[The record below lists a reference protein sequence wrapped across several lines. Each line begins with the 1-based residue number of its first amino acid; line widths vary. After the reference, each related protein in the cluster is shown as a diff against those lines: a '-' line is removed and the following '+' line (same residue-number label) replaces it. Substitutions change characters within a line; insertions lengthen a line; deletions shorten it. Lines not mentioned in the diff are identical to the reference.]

1 MGELEDEFRPLFV
14 EEAKGHLERIA
25 SGLLALESAPD
36 DQAAIDGIFRE
47 AHTMKG
53 AAGMVGMMRVSR
65 LAHRLEDLLV
75 ELRAGT
81 RRSSP
86 ELTDAMLLVLDG
98 MGRLIAS
105 PSSGDQ
111 DASDEAALERLLPS
125 SPPPHPTAASAG
137 VPAPQAR
144 EQASPQVGRL
154 DPPPAA
160 APAAVA
166 AIPPAPPSVQPAASL
181 NAAAVIPSTPLAVAP
196 LPPWPPAASPAAPP
210 SPPPRPPAPTALE
223 AALPLPTVA
232 AERPGSTSPQVGR
245 PAATAPHLD
254 RKQPDS
260 ATLEVPVARI
270 DELNRL
276 VGEASAAQLR
286 VGHVFGSELH
296 LDPDAVT
303 EYREL
308 TKVINQLQEVTERTR
323 MVPIGTLEP
332 ILHRTVRDVARA
344 AGKDVRWEVSG
355 EDVEV
360 DRGVLEELVS
370 PLLHLVR
377 NSVGHGV
384 EMPEVRLAAGKT
396 KQAVVGLHAAQVGSK
411 VVISISDDGAGI
423 NVAAV
428 RASAAKAGLDVS
440 ALSEEE
446 SLNLIFR
453 SGIST
458 AKVLT
463 EDSGRGV
470 GLDVV
475 ATAVAAI
482 HGLVEVINHPGLG
495 AEFRIVVP
503 ITLTVVPCLIVSISG
518 QSFALPLQGIVRMLE
533 AQHVQIV
540 SGRQLAV
547 VDGRAIPVSDL
558 ATLLG
563 LPSAEGGPWV
573 LLGTADSSH
582 AFQVETVL
590 QKRDVVVRGL
600 TGRLRDLKSVSGASI
615 EPNGTILLV
624 LDVPNLLAR
633 AASVSITS
641 EATDKPALPAPQ
653 LSVMVVDDALM
664 VRELQRSILE
674 RGGYAVR
681 TASDG
686 AEALA
691 MLAEQPADLVVT
703 DVEMPNL
710 DGLRLI
716 QGIRRHPRL
725 ANVPVLIVSSHGSD
739 EDHQRGLDA
748 GADAYIVKTSFD
760 EVGLL
765 SAVSRLLGR
774 TAGAAHH
781 NNGVGAPAYSRGVRP
796 EQAATPK

>member
-1 MGELEDEFRPLFV
+1 
-14 EEAKGHLERIA
+14 
-25 SGLLALESAPD
+25 
-36 DQAAIDGIFRE
+36 
-47 AHTMKG
+47 
-53 AAGMVGMMRVSR
+53 MVGMMRVSR
-65 LAHRLEDLLV
+65 LAHRLEDLLA

-81 RRSSP
+81 RRSTP
-86 ELTDAMLLVLDG
+86 ELTDAMLLVVDG
-98 MGRLIAS
+98 LGRLIA
-105 PSSGDQ
+105 GAVNGEQ

-125 SPPPHPTAASAG
+125 SPPPKEVLGAA
-137 VPAPQAR
+137 Q
-144 EQASPQVGRL
+144 
-154 DPPPAA
+154 PAA
-160 APAAVA
+160 APLPSIETVRVA
-166 AIPPAPPSVQPAASL
+166 DIQ
-181 NAAAVIPSTPLAVAP
+181 
-196 LPPWPPAASPAAPP
+196 PAAPP
-210 SPPPRPPAPTALE
+210 PPPAEAVIPPPVPAP
-223 AALPLPTVA
+223 
-232 AERPGSTSPQVGR
+232 R
-245 PAATAPHLD
+245 PAATPPKAAHLD
-254 RKQPDS
+254 RRHLDA

-286 VGHVFGSELH
+286 VGHVFGSELR
-296 LDPDAVT
+296 LDPDGVT

-323 MVPIGTLEP
+323 MVPVGTLVP
-332 ILHRTVRDVARA
+332 ILHRTVRDSARA
-344 AGKDVRWEVSG
+344 AGKDVRWEAVG
-355 EDVEV
+355 EDIEV

-384 EMPEVRLAAGKT
+384 ELPEQRLAAGKPA
-396 KQAVVGLHAAQVGSK
+396 QAVVQLRATQVGSK
-411 VVISISDDGAGI
+411 VVIAIIDDGGGI

-428 RASAAKAGLDVS
+428 RAAAAKSGVDVAGL
-440 ALSEEE
+440 SEQD
-446 SLNLIFR
+446 SLQLIFR

-458 AKVLT
+458 AKVLS

-475 ATAVAAI
+475 ATAVEVV
-482 HGLVEVINHPGLG
+482 HGEIEVVNHPGAG

-503 ITLTVVPCLIVSISG
+503 ITLTVVPCLIVSIAG
-518 QSFALPLQGIVRMLE
+518 QPFALPLHRIIRMLE
-533 AQHVQIV
+533 AQHVQVV
-540 SGRQLAV
+540 SGKRLAV
-547 VDGRAIPVSDL
+547 VDGLAIPVSNL

-563 LPSAEGGPWV
+563 LPASEGGPWV
-573 LLGTADSSH
+573 LLGSAESAH

-600 TGRLRDLKSVSGASI
+600 TGRLRDLKAVSGASI
-615 EPNGTILLV
+615 EPNGSILLV
-624 LDVPNLLAR
+624 LDVSTLIERSNVTAERSNGPAQLTGQAR
-633 AASVSITS
+633 
-641 EATDKPALPAPQ
+641 Q

-703 DVEMPNL
+703 DLEMPNV
-710 DGLRLI
+710 DGFMLTSS
-716 QGIRRHPRL
+716 IRAHPRL
-725 ANVPVLIVSSHGSD
+725 ANIPVLIVSSRASE

-748 GADAYIVKTSFD
+748 GADGYIVKTSFD
-760 EVGLL
+760 EAGLL

-774 TAGAAHH
+774 TGEALPRRHRGAIAGSAEH
-781 NNGVGAPAYSRGVRP
+781 GVAR
-796 EQAATPK
+796 

>member
-105 PSSGDQ
+105 PASGDQ

-125 SPPPHPTAASAG
+125 SAPPLPTASSAG
-137 VPAPQAR
+137 VPAP
-144 EQASPQVGRL
+144 VVT
-154 DPPPAA
+154 PPAA
-160 APAAVA
+160 AL
-166 AIPPAPPSVQPAASL
+166 IPPAPPAAIPT
-181 NAAAVIPSTPLAVAP
+181 AAPPVAP
-196 LPPWPPAASPAAPP
+196 LTATPKPAAPP
-210 SPPPRPPAPTALE
+210 APPPQAALISAAPTQPPPPAPASSGIPAPQPRE
-223 AALPLPTVA
+223 AAQA
-232 AERPGSTSPQVGR
+232 A
-245 PAATAPHLD
+245 HLD
-254 RKQPDS
+254 RKQPDA

-296 LDPDAVT
+296 RNPDAVT

-323 MVPIGTLEP
+323 MVPVGTLEP

-355 EDVEV
+355 EEVEV

-384 EMPEVRLAAGKT
+384 EMPETRLAAGKT

-428 RASAAKAGLDVS
+428 RASAAKAGVDVS
-440 ALSEEE
+440 ALNEAD
-446 SLNLIFR
+446 SLHLIFR

-482 HGLVEVINHPGLG
+482 HGTVEVVNHPGLG

-533 AQHVQIV
+533 AQHVQVV

-547 VDGRAIPVSDL
+547 VDGRAIPVADL
-558 ATLLG
+558 ARLLG
-563 LPSAEGGPWV
+563 LPSAERGPWV
-573 LLGTADSSH
+573 LLGTAESSH
-582 AFQVETVL
+582 AFRVETVL

-624 LDVPNLLAR
+624 LDVPNLIAR
-633 AASVSITS
+633 AASVSFAS
-641 EATDKPALPAPQ
+641 EATDKPAPPAAP

-674 RGGYAVR
+674 RGGYSVR

-686 AEALA
+686 AEALG
-691 MLAEQPADLVVT
+691 MLAELPADLVVT

-710 DGLRLI
+710 DGLHLI
-716 QGIRRHPRL
+716 QSIRRHPRL
-725 ANVPVLIVSSHGSD
+725 ANIPVLIVSSHGSD

-774 TAGAAHH
+774 TAGAAPHRR
-781 NNGVGAPAYSRGVRP
+781 NGADALTRARSVQPDEAASRAR
-796 EQAATPK
+796 T

>member
-1 MGELEDEFRPLFV
+1 M

-36 DQAAIDGIFRE
+36 DSAAIDGIFRE

-75 ELRAGT
+75 ELREGK
-81 RRSSP
+81 RRATP
-86 ELTDAMLLVLDG
+86 ELTDAMLRVVDG
-98 MGRLIAS
+98 LGRLIAS
-105 PSSGDQ
+105 ASSGDQ

-125 SPPPHPTAASAG
+125 SPAPLPSIAKAEVASPRAPSTAAPVATKSVAATPPLIVG
-137 VPAPQAR
+137 APPLPLEVPFIATQPAVGAFAPATARPAPQGR
-144 EQASPQVGRL
+144 GGRL
-154 DPPPAA
+154 D
-160 APAAVA
+160 
-166 AIPPAPPSVQPAASL
+166 
-181 NAAAVIPSTPLAVAP
+181 
-196 LPPWPPAASPAAPP
+196 
-210 SPPPRPPAPTALE
+210 RK
-223 AALPLPTVA
+223 
-232 AERPGSTSPQVGR
+232 
-245 PAATAPHLD
+245 HLD
-254 RKQPDS
+254 A

-286 VGHVFGSELH
+286 VGHVLGSELR
-296 LDPDAVT
+296 LDPDGVT

-323 MVPIGTLEP
+323 MVPVATLEP
-332 ILHRTVRDVARA
+332 ILHRTVRDAARA
-344 AGKDVRWEVSG
+344 AGKEVRWEMLG
-355 EDVEV
+355 EDIEV

-384 EMPEVRLAAGKT
+384 ELPEQRLAVGKPPQAFVRL
-396 KQAVVGLHAAQVGSK
+396 HATQVGSK
-411 VVISISDDGAGI
+411 VVIAISDDGAGI
-423 NVAAV
+423 NVVAV
-428 RASAAKAGLDVS
+428 RASAAKSGVDVTGLN
-440 ALSEEE
+440 EQE
-446 SLNLIFR
+446 SLHLIFR

-475 ATAVAAI
+475 ATAVEAV
-482 HGLVEVINHPGLG
+482 HGSVEVVNHPGLG

-503 ITLTVVPCLIVSISG
+503 ITLTVVQCLIVSIAG
-518 QSFALPLQGIVRMLE
+518 QSFALPLHRIIRMLD
-533 AQHVQIV
+533 AQHVQVV
-540 SGRQLAV
+540 SGRKLAV
-547 VDGRAIPVSDL
+547 IDGVAVPVSNL
-558 ATLLG
+558 GTLLG
-563 LPSAEGGPWV
+563 LPTVDGGPWV
-573 LLGTADSSH
+573 LLGTAAYAH

-600 TGRLRDLKSVSGASI
+600 TGRLRDLKGVSGASI
-615 EPNGTILLV
+615 EPNGSILLV
-624 LDVPNLLAR
+624 LDVPTLIERSDAI
-633 AASVSITS
+633 AETASRVV
-641 EATDKPALPAPQ
+641 DKANGPAHQ

-674 RGGYAVR
+674 RGGYEVR

-691 MLAEQPADLVVT
+691 KLAEQPADLVVT
-703 DVEMPNL
+703 DLEMPNV
-710 DGLRLI
+710 DGFTLI
-716 QGIRRHPRL
+716 SSIRAHPRL
-725 ANVPVLIVSSHGSD
+725 ANIPVLIVSSRAS
-739 EDHQRGLDA
+739 EADHQRGLEA
-748 GADAYIVKTSFD
+748 GADGYIVKASFD
-760 EVGLL
+760 EAGLL

-774 TAGAAHH
+774 ELDPTAHLQRRPPARTRTGTDRPAEPTAA
-781 NNGVGAPAYSRGVRP
+781 R
-796 EQAATPK
+796 

>member
-98 MGRLIAS
+98 IGRLIAS

-125 SPPPHPTAASAG
+125 STPPLPTAASTG
-137 VPAPQAR
+137 VPAAQAR
-144 EQASPQVGRL
+144 EGVSAQVGR
-154 DPPPAA
+154 PVPPAA
-160 APAAVA
+160 IPKAAPAIAVL
-166 AIPPAPPSVQPAASL
+166 PVTPKPAA
-181 NAAAVIPSTPLAVAP
+181 PSSPPPQVAPLSVPPVAVAP
-196 LPPWPPAASPAAPP
+196 ISVAPVPVAPVPAAPVPVAPTQPSAPSPAAPVP
-210 SPPPRPPAPTALE
+210 NAQ
-223 AALPLPTVA
+223 AA
-232 AERPGSTSPQVGR
+232 
-245 PAATAPHLD
+245 HLD

-286 VGHVFGSELH
+286 VGHVFGSELN

-323 MVPIGTLEP
+323 MVPVGTLEP

-384 EMPEVRLAAGKT
+384 ELPEARLAAGKT

-428 RASAAKAGLDVS
+428 RASAAKAGVDVS

-446 SLNLIFR
+446 SLHLIFR

-458 AKVLT
+458 AKVVT
-463 EDSGRGV
+463 EESGRGV

-482 HGLVEVINHPGLG
+482 HGTVQVVNHPGVG

-503 ITLTVVPCLIVSISG
+503 ITLTVIPCLIVSISG

-533 AQHVQIV
+533 AQHVQV
-540 SGRQLAV
+540 VGGRRLAV

-558 ATLLG
+558 AALLG

-573 LLGTADSSH
+573 LLGTAESSH

-615 EPNGTILLV
+615 EPNGSILLV
-624 LDVPNLLAR
+624 LDVPNLLER
-633 AASVSITS
+633 ATSAKIASDV
-641 EATDKPALPAPQ
+641 TDKPAAPPPQ

-686 AEALA
+686 AEALG
-691 MLAEQPADLVVT
+691 MLAELPADLVVT

-716 QGIRRHPRL
+716 QNIRRHPRL
-725 ANVPVLIVSSHGSD
+725 ANIPVLIVSSHGSD

-774 TAGAAHH
+774 TQGAPPHRHKGAGAL
-781 NNGVGAPAYSRGVRP
+781 APGKSVRP
-796 EQAATPK
+796 FEATTPR

>member
-14 EEAKGHLERIA
+14 EEAKGHLQRIA

-111 DASDEAALERLLPS
+111 DASDEAALERLLPT
-125 SPPPHPTAASAG
+125 SPVSVAVVESKPAVSPQALTPQPAAMPAAAAIPPARPSLTPTTLEEILPHPTAASTG

-144 EQASPQVGRL
+144 EGASPQVGR
-154 DPPPAA
+154 PSPPQPPAPA
-160 APAAVA
+160 PAPAAPV
-166 AIPPAPPSVQPAASL
+166 PPAQAA
-181 NAAAVIPSTPLAVAP
+181 
-196 LPPWPPAASPAAPP
+196 
-210 SPPPRPPAPTALE
+210 
-223 AALPLPTVA
+223 
-232 AERPGSTSPQVGR
+232 
-245 PAATAPHLD
+245 HLD
-254 RKQPDS
+254 RKQPGA

-286 VGHVFGSELH
+286 VGHAFGSELH
-296 LDPDAVT
+296 RDPDAVT

-323 MVPIGTLEP
+323 MVPVGTLEP

-344 AGKDVRWEVSG
+344 AGKDVRWEVTG

-360 DRGVLEELVS
+360 DRGVLEQLVS

-396 KQAVVGLHAAQVGSK
+396 TQAVVGFHAAQVGSK

-428 RASAAKAGLDVS
+428 RASADKAGVDVS
-440 ALSEEE
+440 ALNEED
-446 SLNLIFR
+446 SLHLIFR

-482 HGLVEVINHPGLG
+482 HGTVQVVNHPGLG

-533 AQHVQIV
+533 AQHVQVV

-558 ATLLG
+558 GALLG

-600 TGRLRDLKSVSGASI
+600 TGRLRDLESVSGASI

-624 LDVPNLLAR
+624 LDVPNLLTR
-633 AASVSITS
+633 AASVTIAS
-641 EATDKPALPAPQ
+641 ESTDKPAVPPPQ
-653 LSVMVVDDALM
+653 LNVMVVDDALM

-686 AEALA
+686 AEALG
-691 MLAEQPADLVVT
+691 MLAELPADLVVT
-703 DVEMPNL
+703 DVEMPKL
-710 DGLRLI
+710 DGLQLI
-716 QGIRRHPRL
+716 KSIRRHPRL
-725 ANVPVLIVSSHGSD
+725 ANIPVLIVSSHGSD

-774 TAGAAHH
+774 TAGAAPHRH
-781 NNGVGAPAYSRGVRP
+781 NGALASSRSGRPDEAAMPRPA
-796 EQAATPK
+796 

>member
-1 MGELEDEFRPLFV
+1 V

-36 DQAAIDGIFRE
+36 DSAAIDGIFRE

-75 ELRAGT
+75 ELREGK
-81 RRSSP
+81 RRATP
-86 ELTDAMLLVLDG
+86 ELTDAMLRVVDG
-98 MGRLIAS
+98 LGRLIAS
-105 PSSGDQ
+105 ASSGDQ

-125 SPPPHPTAASAG
+125 SPAPQPSIAKAEVGSPHAPATAAPVATKSVAATPPLIVGAPALPLEVPFIATQPAVSAVAPATAG
-137 VPAPQAR
+137 PAPQGGG
-144 EQASPQVGRL
+144 GRL
-154 DPPPAA
+154 D
-160 APAAVA
+160 
-166 AIPPAPPSVQPAASL
+166 
-181 NAAAVIPSTPLAVAP
+181 
-196 LPPWPPAASPAAPP
+196 
-210 SPPPRPPAPTALE
+210 RK
-223 AALPLPTVA
+223 
-232 AERPGSTSPQVGR
+232 
-245 PAATAPHLD
+245 HLD
-254 RKQPDS
+254 A

-286 VGHVFGSELH
+286 VGHVLGSELR
-296 LDPDAVT
+296 LDPDGVT

-323 MVPIGTLEP
+323 MVPVATLEP
-332 ILHRTVRDVARA
+332 ILHRTVRDAARA
-344 AGKDVRWEVSG
+344 AGKDVRWEMLG
-355 EDVEV
+355 EDIEV

-384 EMPEVRLAAGKT
+384 ELPEQRLAVGKPPQAFVRL
-396 KQAVVGLHAAQVGSK
+396 HATQVGSK
-411 VVISISDDGAGI
+411 VVIAISDDGAGI
-423 NVAAV
+423 NVVAV
-428 RASAAKAGLDVS
+428 RASAAKSGVDVTGLN
-440 ALSEEE
+440 EQE
-446 SLNLIFR
+446 SLHLIFR

-475 ATAVAAI
+475 ATAVEAV
-482 HGLVEVINHPGLG
+482 HGSVEVVNHPGLG

-503 ITLTVVPCLIVSISG
+503 ITLTVVQCLIVSIAG
-518 QSFALPLQGIVRMLE
+518 QSFALPLHRIIRMLD
-533 AQHVQIV
+533 AQHVQVV
-540 SGRQLAV
+540 SGRKLAV
-547 VDGRAIPVSDL
+547 IDGVAVPVSNL
-558 ATLLG
+558 GTLLG
-563 LPSAEGGPWV
+563 LPTVDGGPWV
-573 LLGTADSSH
+573 LLGTAANAH

-600 TGRLRDLKSVSGASI
+600 TGRLRDLKGVSGASI
-615 EPNGTILLV
+615 EPNGSILLV
-624 LDVPNLLAR
+624 LDVPNLIERSDAI
-633 AASVSITS
+633 AETASRVV
-641 EATDKPALPAPQ
+641 DKANGPAHQ

-674 RGGYAVR
+674 RGGYEVR

-691 MLAEQPADLVVT
+691 KLAEQPADLVVT
-703 DVEMPNL
+703 DLEMPNV
-710 DGLRLI
+710 DGFALI
-716 QGIRRHPRL
+716 SSIRAHPRL
-725 ANVPVLIVSSHGSD
+725 ANIPVLIVSSRAS
-739 EDHQRGLDA
+739 EADHQRGLEA
-748 GADAYIVKTSFD
+748 GADGYIVKASFD
-760 EVGLL
+760 EAGLL

-774 TAGAAHH
+774 ELDPTAHRQHPLPARTRTGTDRPAEPAA
-781 NNGVGAPAYSRGVRP
+781 AR
-796 EQAATPK
+796 